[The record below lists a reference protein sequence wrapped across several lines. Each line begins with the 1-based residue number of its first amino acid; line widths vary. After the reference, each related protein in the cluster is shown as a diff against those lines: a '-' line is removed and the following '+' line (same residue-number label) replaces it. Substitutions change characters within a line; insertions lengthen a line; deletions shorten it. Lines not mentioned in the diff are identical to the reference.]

1 MIPLRDNIMQATPPV
16 VVFSLIAAN
25 AAVFLVMLAMPT
37 DMVINTVYQYGLVP
51 GRYFAH
57 SWEMQYS
64 TSQASYWPF
73 LTATFIHGNLLHIV
87 FNMWTLYIFGSTLEA
102 RFGSVLFLVFY
113 VCCAV
118 ASMYAHAYF
127 HPYSTEP
134 VIGAS
139 GAVAG
144 LIGAYALTYPRA
156 RITLLIPIF
165 FIPLIFT
172 VPAAAFAAVW
182 FLIQLLQGLWTVL
195 SPSVGTNIAWWAHI
209 GGFLTGLLLLPV
221 FLLLAPARIMRYR
234 WQNDPWST
242 SSDK

>member
-1 MIPLRDNIMQATPPV
+1 MIPLRDNILQANPPV
-16 VVFSLIAAN
+16 VVFLLIALN
-25 AAVFLVMLAMPT
+25 AVVFLVMLTMPT
-37 DMVINTVYQYGLVP
+37 SMVINAVYQYGLVP
-51 GRYFAH
+51 ARYFAQ
-57 SWEMQYS
+57 SWEMHY
-64 TSQASYWPF
+64 TSQQVSLWPF
-73 LTATFIHGNLLHIV
+73 ITAAFIHGNLLHIV

-102 RFGSVLFLVFY
+102 RFGSVLFLAFY
-113 VCCAV
+113 LLCVV

-139 GAVAG
+139 GGIAG
-144 LIGAYALTYPRA
+144 LIGAYALTFPRA

-182 FLIQLLQGLWTVL
+182 FLIQLGQGLWTAL

-209 GGFLTGLLLLPV
+209 GGFLTGLLLLPL
-221 FLLLAPARIMRYR
+221 FLLLAPTRTMQYR
-234 WQNDPWST
+234 WERDPWST
-242 SSDK
+242 SSDR

>member
-1 MIPLRDNIMQATPPV
+1 
-16 VVFSLIAAN
+16 
-25 AAVFLVMLAMPT
+25 
-37 DMVINTVYQYGLVP
+37 
-51 GRYFAH
+51 
-57 SWEMQYS
+57 
-64 TSQASYWPF
+64 
-73 LTATFIHGNLLHIV
+73 
-87 FNMWTLYIFGSTLEA
+87 
-102 RFGSVLFLVFY
+102 
-113 VCCAV
+113 
-118 ASMYAHAYF
+118 
-127 HPYSTEP
+127 
-134 VIGAS
+134 
-139 GAVAG
+139 VAG
-144 LIGAYALTYPRA
+144 LIGAYALTFPRA

-221 FLLLAPARIMRYR
+221 FLLLAPARTMRYR